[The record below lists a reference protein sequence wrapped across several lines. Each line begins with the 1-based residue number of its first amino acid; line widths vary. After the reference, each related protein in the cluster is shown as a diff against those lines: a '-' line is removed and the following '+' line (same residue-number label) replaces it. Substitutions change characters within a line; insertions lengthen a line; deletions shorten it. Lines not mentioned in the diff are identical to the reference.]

1 LINYLEVKK
10 LKQSDIKKLRE
21 ELLDQQGGQDPITG
35 LPITD
40 PVLDHDHD
48 SGAVRCVLQR
58 EVNSFEGRVWNSY
71 KRFIRPL
78 GASYEDVLISLVEYK
93 SKDYSNNP
101 IHPNHKTEKDKII
114 REYRRRIK
122 RAKRPQTKE
131 KYRVLIRELT
141 NESK

>member
-1 LINYLEVKK
+1 MNK
-10 LKQSDIKKLRE
+10 LKQSEIKSFRE
-21 ELLDQQGGQDPITG
+21 ELLIQQGGRDPITG
-35 LPITD
+35 LQIKD
-40 PVLDHDHD
+40 AVLDHDHV
-48 SGAVRCVLQR
+48 SGHVRCVLQR
-58 EVNSFEGRVWNSY
+58 EVNSFEGKVWNAY

-78 GASYEDVLISLVEYK
+78 GASYEDVLVILVAYRN
-93 SKDYSNNP
+93 KDYSNNP

-141 NESK
+141 N

>member
-1 LINYLEVKK
+1 MKK
-10 LKQSDIKKLRE
+10 IKRSEIKFLRE
-21 ELLDQQGGQDPITG
+21 ELLDYQGGQDPITG
-35 LPITD
+35 LQITD

-48 SGAVRCVLQR
+48 SGVIRCVLQR
-58 EVNSFEGRVWNSY
+58 EVNSFEGKVWNAY
-71 KRFIRPL
+71 KRFIQPL
-78 GASYEDVLISLVEYK
+78 GASYEDVLVNLAGYRN
-93 SKDYSNNP
+93 KDYSNNP

-141 NESK
+141 N

>member
-1 LINYLEVKK
+1 MNFFKVKK
-10 LKQSDIKKLRE
+10 IKQSEIKFLRE
-21 ELLDQQGGQDPITG
+21 ELLSYQGGQDPITG
-35 LPITD
+35 LQITD

-58 EVNSFEGRVWNSY
+58 EVNSFEGKVWNAY

-93 SKDYSNNP
+93 NKDYSNNP

-114 REYRRRIK
+114 KEYRRRIK